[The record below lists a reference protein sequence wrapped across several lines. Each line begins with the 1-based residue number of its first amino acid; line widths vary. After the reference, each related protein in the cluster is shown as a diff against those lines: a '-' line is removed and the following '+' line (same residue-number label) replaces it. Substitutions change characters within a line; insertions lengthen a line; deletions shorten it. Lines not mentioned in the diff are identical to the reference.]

1 MWIKESSFNLE
12 KGVEDFAGGWNFG
25 CRLGGFEKSVTTEPA
40 QLAGIAV
47 LETLRYTV
55 SVHRYK

>member
-40 QLAGIAV
+40 QLAGITV
-47 LETLRYTV
+47 LETLR
-55 SVHRYK
+55 